1 MMAILAIG
9 NLKGGVGKS
18 TLAVN
23 LACEMA
29 ARQSVH
35 LLDADAQATAAEWM
49 DGKAL
54 PITGEG
60 MPPEDERKAGA
71 WLRRLRAITADV
83 LVIDLPPQNGA
94 ATAAALMVADLFLV
108 PVAPSGLDLRAAS
121 KALNLL
127 REARQA
133 RGHGDPRA
141 LLVPS
146 RVDRR
151 TGAGREIEAALHEMG
166 EPVGPAVGLRAAFID
181 SATSREWVGSF
192 APRSV
197 ARQEVQ
203 SLAAVVVRLIGRKAA
218 HGAA

>member
-1 MMAILAIG
+1 MTAVLAIG

-23 LACEMA
+23 LACELGVK
-29 ARQSVH
+29 QTVH
-35 LLDADAQATAAEWM
+35 LIDADAQATAAEWM
-49 DGKAL
+49 EGKAL
-54 PITGEG
+54 PISGEAL
-60 MPPEDERKAGA
+60 PLEDERKASA
-71 WLRRLRAITADV
+71 WLRRLKAVRADIV
-83 LVIDLPPQNGA
+83 VIDLPPQNGA
-94 ATAAALMVADLFLV
+94 ATAAALMIADLFLV
-108 PVAPSGLDLRAAS
+108 PVAPSGLDLRAAV
-121 KALNLL
+121 KALDLL

-133 RGHGDPRA
+133 RGNGEPRA

-181 SATSREWVGSF
+181 SATAREWVGSF

-197 ARQEVQ
+197 AHQEVQ
-203 SLAAVVVRLIGRKAA
+203 SLAAVVGRLIVRGAKR
-218 HGAA
+218 GAA

>member
-1 MMAILAIG
+1 MSAVLAVG

-23 LACEMA
+23 LACELA
-29 ARQSVH
+29 RRQSVF

-54 PITGEG
+54 PVAGEA
-60 MPPEDERKAGA
+60 MPLEDERKAGA
-71 WLRRLRAITADV
+71 WLRRIRAIPADV

-108 PVAPSGLDLRAAS
+108 PVAPSGLDLRAAA
-121 KALNLL
+121 KALDLL

-133 RGHGDPRA
+133 RGGGQPRA

-166 EPVGPAVGLRAAFID
+166 EPVGPAVGLRSAFID
-181 SATSREWVGSF
+181 SATAREWVGSF

-197 ARQEVQ
+197 AHQEVQ
-203 SLAAVVVRLIGRKAA
+203 SLAAVVGKLIGRAQR
-218 HGAA
+218 GAA